1 MDISHANFVTGP
13 RSDPAPAVSVRA
25 VSYSAVAIALH
36 WIIALCILGQ
46 IALGWRLHDIAP
58 GPDRFVAFQLH
69 KSIGITILL
78 LSVARLAWRLVHPA
92 PPEMPMPRWQHVT
105 SRLVHWGLYGIMIG
119 LPLTGWIMVSTSKL
133 PIPTR
138 LYGMVP
144 WPAVPGFTG
153 LSPATKAAWNGAS
166 NTGHTLLVFVTVA
179 MLALHLGAVAKHQFV
194 DRDGVLARMAP
205 GAKSG
210 WKEPR
215 LWIAAGLALAA
226 ILIGHNILGGSS
238 AGRHEHEQARAAA
251 APVVAVAPVAAADAP
266 VAAATPAQQE
276 PKALPPHWRMQD
288 GTLHFATTWSGAA
301 IAGGFSRWSPEII
314 FSPDDLA
321 RSSLAVRI
329 DVTSVSTGD
338 SQRDA
343 ALPTADWFDTATHPS
358 AIFRS
363 RNIRSAGGDSYVAV
377 GTLDLRGVRHSVSV
391 PFSVKIANGSAT
403 AQGGFTIDRTLFGV
417 GQGEWSATDQI
428 PAGVRVSFAIRANAP
443 R

>member
-1 MDISHANFVTGP
+1 
-13 RSDPAPAVSVRA
+13 
-25 VSYSAVAIALH
+25 
-36 WIIALCILGQ
+36 
-46 IALGWRLHDIAP
+46 
-58 GPDRFVAFQLH
+58 
-69 KSIGITILL
+69 
-78 LSVARLAWRLVHPA
+78 
-92 PPEMPMPRWQHVT
+92 
-105 SRLVHWGLYGIMIG
+105 MIG

-144 WPAVPGFTG
+144 WPVVPGFTG
-153 LSPATKAAWNGAS
+153 FSPATKAAWNGAS

-194 DRDGVLARMAP
+194 DRDGVFARMAP

-215 LWIAAGLALAA
+215 LWTAAALALAA
-226 ILIGHNILGGSS
+226 ILIGHDILGGSN

-266 VAAATPAQQE
+266 VAAATLIPEKPE
-276 PKALPPHWRMQD
+276 PLPPHWRMQD
-288 GTLHFATTWSGAA
+288 GTLRFATTWSGAG

-314 FSPDDLA
+314 FSPDNLA
-321 RSSLAVRI
+321 RSSLTVRI

-343 ALPTADWFDTATHPS
+343 ALPTADWFDAATHPS

-363 RNIRSAGGDSYVAV
+363 RNIRSAGGDNYVAI

-391 PFSVKIANGSAT
+391 PFSVRIVNGSAT
-403 AQGGFTIDRTLFGV
+403 AQGAFTIDRTLFRV

>member
-1 MDISHANFVTGP
+1 
-13 RSDPAPAVSVRA
+13 
-25 VSYSAVAIALH
+25 
-36 WIIALCILGQ
+36 
-46 IALGWRLHDIAP
+46 
-58 GPDRFVAFQLH
+58 
-69 KSIGITILL
+69 
-78 LSVARLAWRLVHPA
+78 
-92 PPEMPMPRWQHVT
+92 
-105 SRLVHWGLYGIMIG
+105 
-119 LPLTGWIMVSTSKL
+119 MVSTSKL

-153 LSPATKAAWNGAS
+153 LSPAAKAAWNGAS

-194 DRDGVLARMAP
+194 DRDGVLARMVP
-205 GAKSG
+205 GARPG

-215 LWIAAGLALAA
+215 LWIVAALALAA
-226 ILIGHNILGGSS
+226 ILVGHNILGGSN
-238 AGRHEHEQARAAA
+238 AGRYEHEQARPAA
-251 APVVAVAPVAAADAP
+251 APVVAVAPVVAADAP
-266 VAAATPAQQE
+266 VVAATPAPQE

-288 GTLHFATTWSGAA
+288 GTLRFATTWSGAA
-301 IAGGFSRWSPEII
+301 ITGGFSRWSPEII

-321 RSSLAVRI
+321 RSSLTVRI

-363 RNIRSAGGDSYVAV
+363 KHIQSTGGQNYEAV
-377 GTLDLRGVRHSVSV
+377 GTLDLRGVRHGVSV

-403 AQGGFTIDRTLFGV
+403 AQGAFTLDRTIFGV

-428 PAGVRVSFAIRANAP
+428 PAGVKVSFTIKAKALPAR
-443 R
+443 